1 MIAVACQVDQD
12 PRNPSEHSLQV
23 TLLGIINLGKTHP
36 DITVVAIP
44 NAGRRSWKVGK
55 AMKAEGMRKGAP
67 DLVILAPE
75 RRVFFLEMKKRKGG
89 RVSDE
94 QLGFAAICKRLGHH
108 YAVANTLADAVAI
121 LIGWGVLKPTVT
133 VGA

>member
-23 TLLGIINLGKTHP
+23 KLIGIIEIGKIHP
-36 DITVVAIP
+36 DVTVIAIP
-44 NAGRRSWKVGK
+44 NAGRRSWRMGK
-55 AMKAEGMRKGAP
+55 KMKAEGLTAGAP
-67 DLVILAPE
+67 DLAILMPNAAT
-75 RRVFFLEMKKRKGG
+75 FWLEMKKRKGG
-89 RVSDE
+89 RISDN
-94 QLGFAAICKRLGHH
+94 QLGFAAKCKRLGHS

-133 VGA
+133 IGA